1 MNKSLIR
8 VATMLAL
15 VFLAGSSLGQEQQTD
30 TETGIVGKFGIKGGV
45 NFTNMYIDD
54 VGDEKMKVGW
64 HLGVF
69 TKFPLTT
76 GVSLQPELLY
86 TSKGS
91 EIIYTDPTLGTGE
104 YRFNLN
110 YFELPVLFTFNVA
123 ERFHI
128 NLGPYVGYLSKAN
141 VTDIEEDGTV
151 EELVNLNEDS
161 FKRWDFG
168 AAGGIGFDVNN
179 FTMGARYNL
188 GFTEINNST
197 SLQQVA
203 PNSKN
208 SGLSIFLGFSF

>member
-1 MNKSLIR
+1 MKKSLIP
-8 VATMLAL
+8 LA
-15 VFLAGSSLGQEQQTD
+15 VFAALLLFTAPSFGQEQQTD
-30 TETGIVGKFGIKGGV
+30 TETGIVGKFGIKGGL

-64 HLGVF
+64 HIGVF
-69 TKFPLTT
+69 TKLPLTE

-86 TSKGS
+86 SNKGTQ
-91 EIIYTDPTLGTGE
+91 ITYTDADVGTGQ

-128 NLGPYVGYLSKAN
+128 NLGPYVGYLSRAN
-141 VTDIEEDGTV
+141 VTDIEDDGTV

-168 AAGGIGFDVNN
+168 AVGGIGFDVNN

-203 PNSKN
+203 PDSKN
-208 SGLSIFLGFSF
+208 SGLSIFLGVSF